1 MLRRTTPVVSFTT
14 SHRALALRPSRTLL
28 GGDMHSKDRYKAAW
42 DDIPM
47 HMLGWSRKRTFE
59 WYWRA
64 TYQLGLRDTNRMTKL
79 RSVINWAAAFSF
91 LYVTYVS
98 FFYSSIYH
106 IYFEDWPEHFKRENA
121 RDYAVEHGG
130 DVWAGDG
137 KFIRPYFH
145 INPPMLTM
153 TEEDI

>member
-1 MLRRTTPVVSFTT
+1 MLRRTIPAVSFTA
-14 SHRALALRPSRTLL
+14 SHRALMMRPSRPLM
-28 GGDMHSKDRYKAAW
+28 GGDMHSTDRFKAAW
-42 DDIPM
+42 DDIPL
-47 HMLGWSRKRTFE
+47 HMLGASHKQVFE

-64 TYQLGLRDTNRMTKL
+64 MYQLGLRDPYRLTKL
-79 RSVINWAAAFSF
+79 RSMINWAGFFSF
-91 LYVTYVS
+91 LYLTYIS
-98 FFYSSIYH
+98 FFYASFYH
-106 IYFEDWPEHFKRENA
+106 VYMMDWPEHFKRENA
-121 RDYAVEHGG
+121 RDYAVSHGH